1 MLRAAA
7 LPVFMMLAQSTAGSC
22 PVALA
27 PCSPDWKN
35 RDTQTFAYQGVADH
49 AVQIKSYWSGGGS
62 MCIGVPA
69 LTQEFAVQGG
79 DSLCKEKGS
88 VWAYTGNI
96 TGNWVSFVN
105 QQSGNCMEAQWNNGK
120 PGVFHNTCC
129 GQGPVPGAEPRVC
142 SAEEQQRQLWL
153 QPATTAN
160 PYSVIKLQYKGPQG
174 ELCLTRPNATCA

>member
-1 MLRAAA
+1 MLRSSAVLMLAAGAAA
-7 LPVFMMLAQSTAGSC
+7 DCSVGI
-22 PVALA
+22 A

-49 AVQIKSYWSGGGS
+49 AVQIKAYWGAGS
-62 MCIGVPA
+62 LCIGVPP
-69 LTQEFAVQGG
+69 LTQQFTVQGG
-79 DSLCKEKGS
+79 SALCSETGS
-88 VWAYTGNI
+88 VWGYAGNI

-105 QQSGNCMEAQWNNGK
+105 KQSKDCLEAQWNNGQ
-120 PGVFHNTCC
+120 PAVYHNTCC